1 MATKTQGKDSK
12 FNITYEEKIITSETE
27 FENPLAE
34 LPPVFEINNVEVLF
48 SSLSAKT
55 PKMGHSITLVVDDAF
70 VQKDRQVRAY
80 FAQQRQITD
89 PNCETYKSQIKII
102 SQKDILEG
110 KFKEDMKSK
119 ALLNIF
125 TTNAKMFD
133 ADVEKGKALQK
144 MTDAINGNIVYKYFA
159 NTDRFT
165 GKAIS
170 PQVYKIVNGEKVT
183 TFLSPKTG
191 KETPLFVGSNDLV
204 NVKVRPYETH
214 SDTHGYALKYNL
226 LEIEIVQTAFDRGV
240 RTGGSGKSKRVETAP
255 DAVSF
260 AGLSSMFAGS
270 VETVVTPEVK
280 TIKKESKA
288 EMPKVETVTGVPG
301 QTPEVKEVQAELPK
315 ESAPAMQFDFSQLGA
330 DLGNLNLGE

>member
-1 MATKTQGKDSK
+1 MATKTQDSK

-80 FAQQRQITD
+80 FAQQRQTTD

-110 KFKEDMKSK
+110 KFKEDMKGK

-144 MTDAINGNIVYKYFA
+144 MTDATNGNIVYKYFA

-165 GKAIS
+165 GKAIQ

-191 KETPLFVGSNDLV
+191 KETPLFVGSKDLV

-226 LEIEIVQTAFDRGV
+226 LEVEIVQTAFDRGV
-240 RTGGSGKSKRVETAP
+240 RTSGNSGGSKRVEKAP

-280 TIKKESKA
+280 TKKEVKA
-288 EMPKVETVTGVPG
+288 EMPTVESVTGVPG
-301 QTPEVKEVQAELPK
+301 KAPEVKEVQAELPK

>member
-1 MATKTQGKDSK
+1 MATKTQDKDSK

-80 FAQQRQITD
+80 FAQQRQTTD
-89 PNCETYKSQIKII
+89 PNCETYRSQIKII

-110 KFKEDMKSK
+110 KFKEGMKGK

-133 ADVEKGKALQK
+133 ADGEKGSKSLQK
-144 MTDAINGNIVYKYFA
+144 MSDATNGNIVYKYFA

-191 KETPLFVGSNDLV
+191 KETPLFVGSKDLV
-204 NVKVRPYETH
+204 NIKVRPYETH

-226 LEIEIVQTAFDRGV
+226 LEIEIVQTAFDRGLSQYK
-240 RTGGSGKSKRVETAP
+240 GGGHKVEKAP

-270 VETVVTPEVK
+270 VETVATQTKTVETSKKETKVEALKPDIPWEAPVETKEVK
-280 TIKKESKA
+280 T
-288 EMPKVETVTGVPG
+288 
-301 QTPEVKEVQAELPK
+301 ELPK
-315 ESAPAMQFDFSQLGA
+315 ENTSAPAMQFDFSQLGA
-330 DLGNLNLGE
+330 DLGNLN